1 MPACSHLR
9 GWLRI
14 VRMGRCARGTKA
26 PRLPGTPA
34 RWSRRALTLPWRLAM
49 VVVLVCFWA
58 ASAQTGWGQ
67 HFTFAQFGQ
76 ADGLLNKNVSSIVQD
91 KSGVLWVGTENGLY
105 LADGNRFTKVEAF
118 LNSQHGSVYAL
129 HVDGAGRVWVIGSN
143 RLVYFDE
150 DRQLHL
156 IENLDLSEFSARQ
169 LAITSLPDDK
179 NTVYLMLNSRLVL
192 LKSADGGLNW
202 ERSPVYGEEVTRSH
216 PAITQVISLAAD
228 LRRHS
233 LWAGCAEALCEL
245 HIPRAGSAHAIP
257 APDIWDT
264 SRGIP
269 PNRWRAV
276 LPASD
281 GRIWARGEREVIA
294 LDPGSWAVVRAGDAL
309 SPGET
314 DPRILT
320 LTEDLDGSIL
330 LNLPHGLARWRN
342 NGWTRLSPANG
353 LPPNRINATYF
364 DPRGG
369 VWLAPSG
376 QGLWRWLGYGTWQHW
391 TESEGLGGNEIWGL
405 LRTHQKQLW
414 VLSSTKLN
422 RMNTAGE
429 WPAWQDSGITVPR
442 GRAMAEDLRG
452 HLWIITGDGILLD
465 YDPRSRQA
473 REVAGHL
480 GFLYSV
486 LATKASLRHPQR
498 VWIGLGDG
506 VGYVSEEDGWKALHR
521 VTDPAAPASSVWSI
535 AEDASGMVWF
545 SSLKGLFRFSEN
557 RWTRISLDT
566 QISTAQT
573 PSIAPA
579 PDGTLWIQ
587 AGIPTPLL
595 HLKVTGDHAEV
606 IGAVGSE
613 MIGTDDIAF
622 IKVDQRGWL
631 WVGTDQGVYVSN
643 GRRWVHTTEE
653 DGLISDDSD
662 TGSVLEDD
670 DGSMW
675 IGTTGG
681 VSHLLHPQSL
691 FEIPVPEINVRVI
704 RVGGTGLEVGS
715 NPRLNV
721 RKPTLFVEM
730 FTNYYKRPRA
740 VLFQYRLLGREEN
753 WQTTASGRIEM
764 SGLPPGDYRLQL
776 QALDQ
781 RAHQSSRLVEY
792 SFTVLPPWYKRDS
805 PRIAAALL
813 LVLLATLCWKVSVR
827 RLQNSEATLK
837 AKVDRQTAQ
846 LLAEKEQLERA
857 QLELVEISRRDALT
871 GLLNRSAIF
880 DALAR
885 MRRFAMDRGGTLTV
899 IMADLDH
906 FKSINDRYGH
916 TVGDAVLRECAERF
930 REVMRPGD
938 AVGRYGGEELLIAI
952 PGLSR
957 EHAISRVE
965 EIRTAIAMRPVVY
978 GTHSLQVTCSF
989 GVGWLSEEHSDL
1001 ESMINAADAALYVAK
1016 QNGRNRVEFTPESMV
1031 SAVRSMRL

>member
-1 MPACSHLR
+1 MPAGPDTSKRTPWFGPLWAGPAVMAVLMCL
-9 GWLRI
+9 WL
-14 VRMGRCARGTKA
+14 
-26 PRLPGTPA
+26 
-34 RWSRRALTLPWRLAM
+34 
-49 VVVLVCFWA
+49 

-67 HFTFAQFGQ
+67 HFTFTQFGQ

-118 LNSQHGSVYAL
+118 LDAQHGSVYSL

-150 DRQLHL
+150 NRRLHL
-156 IENLDLSEFSARQ
+156 IDGLDFSEFSARQ
-169 LAITSLPDDK
+169 LAISSLPDDK
-179 NTVYLMLNSRLVL
+179 STVYLMLNGQISQ
-192 LKSADGGLNW
+192 LKSSDGGLNW
-202 ERSPVYGEEVTRSH
+202 ERSPVYKEEMTGSH
-216 PAITQVISLAAD
+216 PALTQVISLSAD
-228 LRRHS
+228 PRRHS
-233 LWAGCAEALCEL
+233 LWAGCGEALCEL
-245 HIPRAGSAHAIP
+245 RIPQAGSAQEVP
-257 APDIWDT
+257 LPNLWDV

-269 PNRWRAV
+269 ANHWRV
-276 LPASD
+276 ILPASD

-294 LDPGSWAVVRAGDAL
+294 LDVSTWAVTRAGDAL
-309 SPGET
+309 LPGEME
-314 DPRILT
+314 PRSVT

-330 LNLPHGLARWRN
+330 INLAHGLARWQN
-342 NGWTRLSPANG
+342 SCWTRLSPANG
-353 LPPNRINATYF
+353 LPPNRITTTYF

-391 TESEGLGGNEIWGL
+391 TQSEGLGGNEIWGV
-405 LRTHQKQLW
+405 LRTRQKQLW

-422 RMNTAGE
+422 RLDTTHD
-429 WPAWQDSGITVPR
+429 PATWQDSGITIPR

-452 HLWIITGDGILLD
+452 HLWIVTGDGFLLD

-473 REVAGHL
+473 RQVADHL
-480 GFLYSV
+480 GYLYSI
-486 LATKASLRHPQR
+486 LAAGPPSQRPQR
-498 VWIGLGDG
+498 IWIGLGDG
-506 VGYVSEEDGWKALHR
+506 LGYVSEADGWKALHR
-521 VTDPAAPASSVWSI
+521 ITDAAAPTSSVWRM
-535 AEDASGMVWF
+535 AEDASGSLWC
-545 SSLKGLFRFSEN
+545 SSLKGLFRLSED
-557 RWTRISLDT
+557 RWARISVNT
-566 QISTAQT
+566 EISTPQT
-573 PSIAPA
+573 PEIALA

-622 IKVDQRGWL
+622 IKVDERGWL
-631 WVGTDQGVYVSN
+631 WVGSDQGVYVSN

-653 DGLISDDSD
+653 DGLISDDAD
-662 TGSVLEDD
+662 TGGVFEDF

-681 VSHLLHPQSL
+681 VSHLLRPQTL
-691 FEIPVPEINVRVI
+691 FEIPVPEINVRDI
-704 RVGGTGLEVGS
+704 RVAGTELEPGT

-721 RKPTLFVEM
+721 RKPTLFVEL

-740 VLFQYRLLGREEN
+740 VLFQYRLLGQEEN
-753 WQTTASGRIEM
+753 WQTTASGRIEL

-792 SFTVLPPWYKRDS
+792 SFTVLPPWYKRD
-805 PRIAAALL
+805 RTRMAAALL
-813 LVLLATLCWKVSVR
+813 LFLLATLCWKVSVR

-885 MRRFAMDRGGTLTV
+885 MRRYALDRGGTLTV

-906 FKSINDRYGH
+906 FKLINDRYGH

-978 GTHSLQVTCSF
+978 GTHSLHVTCSF
-989 GVGWLSEEHSDL
+989 GVGWLSDEHGDL
-1001 ESMINAADAALYVAK
+1001 ESMINAADAALYTAK
-1016 QNGRNRVEFTPESMV
+1016 QNGRNRVEFTSENTT
-1031 SAVRSMRL
+1031 SAVRSRRL